1 MLNVSPISLTPLPKP
16 IIQGWYYL
24 LSGPS
29 NVLLLLVFSDSVDE
43 LKPTIGR
50 RCLDITTRAAASKA
64 YRTRRTA
71 YTKGRGFG
79 VVDAAYGPALGLRW
93 AMDSMKVR
101 LLPLPLRRDHLEARR
116 LWNTAGKVVKI

>member
-64 YRTRRTA
+64 YRT
-71 YTKGRGFG
+71 
-79 VVDAAYGPALGLRW
+79 
-93 AMDSMKVR
+93 
-101 LLPLPLRRDHLEARR
+101 
-116 LWNTAGKVVKI
+116 